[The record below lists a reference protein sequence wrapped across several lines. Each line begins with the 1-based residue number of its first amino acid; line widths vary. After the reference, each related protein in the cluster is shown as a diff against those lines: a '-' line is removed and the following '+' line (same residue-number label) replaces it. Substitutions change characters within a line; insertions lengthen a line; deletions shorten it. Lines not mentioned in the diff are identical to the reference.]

1 MCILLCICTITFCLR
16 ALFAVLKCSQIFL
29 GPEVKTMDI
38 KLNNH
43 FLDVKETYLFS
54 DIAKRVRAFQEANPD
69 REIIR
74 MGIGDV
80 TLPLPASITSAM
92 EEAVKEMASK
102 DTFKGYPPEYG
113 YEFLRNAIS
122 DHYKDLGVNVA
133 PETIYVSDG
142 AKSDLGN
149 LPDVLGDNPVIIPDP
164 VYPVYV
170 DSNLMNGRQVSFV
183 EGSKENDF
191 LPLPPADTDIEP
203 SVIYICSPNNPTG
216 AVYGYEGLKAWVDF
230 ALNTGSLII
239 FDAAYEAFISE
250 DKPHTIY
257 EIPGADLCA
266 IEVSSF
272 SKFAGFTGVRC
283 GWTVVPDSLESDGIK
298 LSKFWA
304 RRQATKFNGV
314 SYVTQK
320 GAAASL
326 SGQGLADC
334 KANIAY
340 YKRNAA
346 ALAEVFTE
354 KGIYFTGGVNSPYI
368 WLKCPDDMGGWE
380 FFDSILER
388 FGIVGTPGE
397 GFGENGAGY
406 FRLTAFGSYENTL
419 KACEFFKTL

>member
-1 MCILLCICTITFCLR
+1 MN
-16 ALFAVLKCSQIFL
+16 
-29 GPEVKTMDI
+29 I
-38 KLNNH
+38 KLNDH
-43 FLDVKETYLFS
+43 FLEVKETYLFS
-54 DIAKRVRAFQEANPD
+54 DIAKRVKKFQEDNPD

-80 TLPLPASITSAM
+80 TLPLPGSVTSAM
-92 EEAVKEMASK
+92 EEAVKEMSDK
-102 DTFKGYPPEYG
+102 DTFHGYPPEYG
-113 YEFLRNAIS
+113 YAFLREAIAA
-122 DHYKDLGVNVA
+122 HYKDIGA
-133 PETIYVSDG
+133 PSVTPEIIYVSDG

-149 LPDVLGDNPVIIPDP
+149 LPDILGDNPVIIPDP

-170 DSNLMNGRQVSFV
+170 DSNIMNGRKISFASGN
-183 EGSKENDF
+183 EENGF
-191 LPLPPADTDIEP
+191 LPLPPSAEGTAP
-203 SVIYICSPNNPTG
+203 SVIYLCSPNNPTG
-216 AVYGYEGLKAWVDF
+216 AVYSYEGLTAWVDF
-230 ALNTGSLII
+230 ALATGSLII
-239 FDAAYEAFISE
+239 FDAAYEAFITE

-257 EIPGADLCA
+257 EIPGAENCA
-266 IEVSSF
+266 VEVSSF

-283 GWTVVPDSLESDGIK
+283 GWTVVPDTLEVNGVK

-326 SGQGLADC
+326 SGKGLEDC

-346 ALAEVFTE
+346 ALAEVFTA

-368 WLKCPDDMGGWE
+368 WLKCPGNMGGWE
-380 FFDSILER
+380 FFDLILGR

-397 GFGENGAGY
+397 GFGSNGSGF
-406 FRLTAFGSYENTL
+406 FRLTAFGSYENTI
-419 KACEFFKTL
+419 KACGYFKEL

>member
-1 MCILLCICTITFCLR
+1 MN
-16 ALFAVLKCSQIFL
+16 
-29 GPEVKTMDI
+29 I
-38 KLNNH
+38 KLNEH

-54 DIAKRVRAFQEANPD
+54 DIAKRVKKFQEENPG

-80 TLPLPASITSAM
+80 TLPLPASVASAM
-92 EEAVKEMASK
+92 EDAAKQMAVKES
-102 DTFKGYPPEYG
+102 FRGYPPEYG
-113 YEFLRNAIS
+113 YDFLRNAIA
-122 DHYKDLGVNVA
+122 DHYKAIGAACVTPDTV
-133 PETIYVSDG
+133 YVSDG

-149 LPDVLGDNPVIIPDP
+149 FPDILGNNPVIVPDP

-170 DSNLMNGRQVSFV
+170 DSNLMNGRKISFA
-183 EGSKENDF
+183 GGTKENGF
-191 LPLPPADTDIEP
+191 LPEPPSGTDIEP

-216 AVYGYEGLKAWVDF
+216 AVYSREGLKAWVDF
-230 ALNTGSLII
+230 AIKTGSLII

-257 EIPGADLCA
+257 EITGAESCA
-266 IEVSSF
+266 VEISSF

-283 GWTVVPDSLESDGIK
+283 GWTVVPDAIEANGIK

-314 SYVTQK
+314 SYVTQA

-326 SGQGLADC
+326 SGKGLEDC
-334 KANIAY
+334 MANIAY
-340 YKRNAA
+340 YKRNAKV
-346 ALAEVFTE
+346 LSEVFSE

-368 WLKCPDDMGGWE
+368 WLECPDNMGGWD
-380 FFDSILER
+380 FFDSILNR

-397 GFGENGAGY
+397 GFGTNGTGF

-419 KACEFFKTL
+419 KACEYFKSL

>member
-1 MCILLCICTITFCLR
+1 
-16 ALFAVLKCSQIFL
+16 
-29 GPEVKTMDI
+29 MDI
-38 KLNNH
+38 KLNTH

-54 DIAKRVRAFQEANPD
+54 DIAKRVRKFQEDNPG

-80 TLPLPASITSAM
+80 TLPLPESVTSAM
-92 EEAVKEMASK
+92 EAAVREMADK
-102 DTFKGYPPEYG
+102 DTFHGYPPEYG
-113 YEFLRNAIS
+113 YDFLRNAIS
-122 DHYKDLGVNVA
+122 DHYKDLGVTVA
-133 PETIYVSDG
+133 PETVYVSDG

-149 LPDVLGDNPVIIPDP
+149 LPDVLGNNPVIIPDP

-170 DSNLMNGRQVSFV
+170 DSNLMNGRKVSFV
-183 EGSKENDF
+183 EGSKDNDF
-191 LPLPPADTDIEP
+191 LPLPPSDTDIEP

-216 AVYGYEGLKAWVDF
+216 AVYSREGLTAWVEF
-230 ALNTGSLII
+230 ALKTGSLII

-266 IEVSSF
+266 VEVSSF

-283 GWTVVPDSLESDGIK
+283 GWTIVPDSLESDGIK

-314 SYVTQK
+314 SYVTQR

-326 SGQGLADC
+326 SGKGLEDC

-346 ALAEVFTE
+346 ALAEVFTG

-368 WLKCPDDMGGWE
+368 WLKCPDNMGGWE
-380 FFDSILER
+380 FFDMILNR
-388 FGIVGTPGE
+388 FGIFGTSGE
-397 GFGENGAGY
+397 GLGENGAGY

>member
-1 MCILLCICTITFCLR
+1 MKISINENFG
-16 ALFAVLKCSQIFL
+16 K
-29 GPEVKTMDI
+29 I
-38 KLNNH
+38 KQN
-43 FLDVKETYLFS
+43 YLFS
-54 DIAKRVRAFQEANPD
+54 DIAARVKAYKEKNPEAD
-69 REIIR
+69 IIR
-74 MGIGDV
+74 LGIGDV
-80 TLPLPASITSAM
+80 TLPLPEPAVRAM
-92 EEAVKEMASK
+92 EAASREMGVKE
-102 DTFKGYPPEYG
+102 TFRGYPPEYG
-113 YEFLRNAIS
+113 YDFLREAIS
-122 DHYKDLGVNVA
+122 KHYAKLGTDIKPSAVF
-133 PETIYVSDG
+133 VSDG

-149 LPDVLGDNPVIIPDP
+149 LVDIMGDNEIIIPDP

-170 DSNLMNGRQVSFV
+170 DSNLMNGRKVSFV
-183 EGSKENDF
+183 EGSKDNDF
-191 LPLPPADTDIEP
+191 LPLPPSDTDIEP

-216 AVYGYEGLKAWVDF
+216 AVYSREGLTAWVEF
-230 ALNTGSLII
+230 ALKTGSLII

-266 IEVSSF
+266 VEVSSF

-283 GWTVVPDSLESDGIK
+283 GWTIVPDSLESDGIK

-314 SYVTQK
+314 SYVTQS

-326 SGQGLADC
+326 SGKGLEDC

-368 WLKCPDDMGGWE
+368 WLKCPDNMGGWE
-380 FFDSILER
+380 FFDMILNR

>member
-1 MCILLCICTITFCLR
+1 
-16 ALFAVLKCSQIFL
+16 
-29 GPEVKTMDI
+29 MDI

-92 EEAVKEMASK
+92 EEAVKEMAIK

-122 DHYKDLGVNVA
+122 DHYKELGVNVA
-133 PETIYVSDG
+133 PETVYVSDG

-216 AVYGYEGLKAWVDF
+216 AVYGYDGLKAWVDF

-257 EIPGADLCA
+257 EILGADLCA

-283 GWTVVPDSLESDGIK
+283 GWTIVPDSLESDGIK

-326 SGQGLADC
+326 SGQGLEDC

-368 WLKCPDDMGGWE
+368 WLKCPDNMGGWE
-380 FFDSILER
+380 FFDMILER

>member
-1 MCILLCICTITFCLR
+1 
-16 ALFAVLKCSQIFL
+16 
-29 GPEVKTMDI
+29 MDI

-122 DHYKDLGVNVA
+122 NHYKELGVNVA
-133 PETIYVSDG
+133 PETVYVSDG

-170 DSNLMNGRQVSFV
+170 DSNLMNGRQVAFV

-191 LPLPPADTDIEP
+191 LPLPPAESDIEP

-216 AVYGYEGLKAWVDF
+216 AVYGYEGLKAWVNF

-283 GWTVVPDSLESDGIK
+283 GWTIVPESLESDGIK

-326 SGQGLADC
+326 SGKGLEDC

-346 ALAEVFTE
+346 ALAEVFTK

-380 FFDSILER
+380 FFDMILDR

>member
-1 MCILLCICTITFCLR
+1 MLLPVPAGVKMFKDFKTY
-16 ALFAVLKCSQIFL
+16 
-29 GPEVKTMDI
+29 EVKTMDI
-38 KLNNH
+38 KLNTH

-54 DIAKRVRAFQEANPD
+54 DIAKRVKKFQAENPD

-80 TLPLPASITSAM
+80 TLPLPQSITSAM

-102 DTFKGYPPEYG
+102 DTFHGYPPEYG
-113 YEFLRNAIS
+113 YDFLRNAIS
-122 DHYKDLGVNVA
+122 DHYKDLGVTVA
-133 PETIYVSDG
+133 PETVYVSDG

-170 DSNLMNGRQVSFV
+170 DSNLMNGRKVSFV
-183 EGSKENDF
+183 AGNKENDF
-191 LPLPPADTDIEP
+191 LPLPPADTNIEP

-216 AVYGYEGLKAWVDF
+216 AVYSYEGLTAWVNF
-230 ALNTGSLII
+230 ALKTGSLII
-239 FDAAYEAFISE
+239 FDAAYEAFITE

-257 EIPGADLCA
+257 EIPGADTCA

-283 GWTVVPDSLESDGIK
+283 GWTIVPDALESDGIK
-298 LSKFWA
+298 LSKFWS

-326 SGQGLADC
+326 SGQGLEDC

-346 ALAEVFTE
+346 ALAEVFKS

-368 WLKCPDDMGGWE
+368 WLECPDNMGSWE
-380 FFDSILER
+380 FFDLLLNKY
-388 FGIVGTPGE
+388 GIVGTPGE
-397 GFGENGAGY
+397 GFGENGKGY

>member
-1 MCILLCICTITFCLR
+1 MN
-16 ALFAVLKCSQIFL
+16 
-29 GPEVKTMDI
+29 I

-54 DIAKRVRAFQEANPD
+54 DIAKRVKKFQEENPD

-80 TLPLPASITSAM
+80 TLPLPSSITSAM
-92 EEAVKEMASK
+92 EEAVKEMSVK
-102 DTFKGYPPEYG
+102 DSFHGYPPEYG
-113 YEFLRNAIS
+113 YDFLRDAIAA
-122 DHYKDLGVNVA
+122 HYKEIGA
-133 PETIYVSDG
+133 PAVTSNIIYVSDG

-149 LPDVLGDNPVIIPDP
+149 LPDILGDNPVIIPDP

-170 DSNLMNGRQVSFV
+170 DSNLMNGRKVSFV
-183 EGSKENDF
+183 AGNKENDF
-191 LPLPPADTDIEP
+191 LPLPPADTNIEP

-216 AVYGYEGLKAWVDF
+216 AVYSYEGLTAWVNF
-230 ALNTGSLII
+230 ALKTGSLII
-239 FDAAYEAFISE
+239 FDAAYEAFITE

-257 EIPGADLCA
+257 EIPGADTCA

-283 GWTVVPDSLESDGIK
+283 GWTVVPDGLEAGGIK

-326 SGQGLADC
+326 SGQGLEDC

-368 WLKCPDDMGGWE
+368 WLECPDNMGGWE
-380 FFDSILER
+380 FFDSILNR

>member
-1 MCILLCICTITFCLR
+1 
-16 ALFAVLKCSQIFL
+16 
-29 GPEVKTMDI
+29 MDI

-54 DIAKRVRAFQEANPD
+54 DIAKRVRKFQEENPD

-80 TLPLPASITSAM
+80 TLPLPQSVTSAM

-122 DHYKDLGVNVA
+122 NHYKELGVNVA
-133 PETIYVSDG
+133 PETVYVSDG

-170 DSNLMNGRQVSFV
+170 DSNLMNGRQVAFV

-191 LPLPPADTDIEP
+191 LPLPPAESDIEP

-283 GWTVVPDSLESDGIK
+283 GWTIVPESLESDGIK

-326 SGQGLADC
+326 SGKGLEDC

-346 ALAEVFTE
+346 ALAEVFTK

-380 FFDSILER
+380 FFDMILDR

>member
-1 MCILLCICTITFCLR
+1 
-16 ALFAVLKCSQIFL
+16 
-29 GPEVKTMDI
+29 MDI
-38 KLNNH
+38 KLNTH

-54 DIAKRVRAFQEANPD
+54 DIAKRVRKFQEDNPG

-80 TLPLPASITSAM
+80 TLPLPESVTSAM
-92 EEAVKEMASK
+92 EAAVREMADK
-102 DTFKGYPPEYG
+102 DTFHGYPPEYG
-113 YEFLRNAIS
+113 YDFLRNAIS
-122 DHYKDLGVNVA
+122 DHYKDLGVTVA
-133 PETIYVSDG
+133 PETVYVSDG

-149 LPDVLGDNPVIIPDP
+149 LPDVLGNNPVIIPDP

-170 DSNLMNGRQVSFV
+170 DSNLMNGRKLSFV
-183 EGSKENDF
+183 EGSKDNDF
-191 LPLPPADTDIEP
+191 LPLPPSDTGIEP

-216 AVYGYEGLKAWVDF
+216 AVYSREGLTAWVEF
-230 ALNTGSLII
+230 ALKTGSLII

-266 IEVSSF
+266 VEVSSF

-283 GWTVVPDSLESDGIK
+283 GWTIVPDSLESDGIK

-314 SYVTQK
+314 SYVTQR

-326 SGQGLADC
+326 SGKGLEDC

-346 ALAEVFTE
+346 ALAEVFTG

-368 WLKCPDDMGGWE
+368 WLKCPDNMGGWE
-380 FFDSILER
+380 FFDMILER

-419 KACEFFKTL
+419 KACEYFKSL

>member
-1 MCILLCICTITFCLR
+1 MN
-16 ALFAVLKCSQIFL
+16 
-29 GPEVKTMDI
+29 I
-38 KLNNH
+38 KLNTH

-54 DIAKRVRAFQEANPD
+54 DIAKRVKKFQAENPD

-80 TLPLPASITSAM
+80 TLPLPQSVTSAM
-92 EEAVKEMASK
+92 EEAVKEMANK
-102 DTFKGYPPEYG
+102 DTFHGYPPEYG
-113 YEFLRNAIS
+113 YDFLRNAIS
-122 DHYKDLGVNVA
+122 DHYKDLGVTVA
-133 PETIYVSDG
+133 PETVYVSDG

-149 LPDVLGDNPVIIPDP
+149 LPDVLG
-164 VYPVYV
+164 
-170 DSNLMNGRQVSFV
+170 
-183 EGSKENDF
+183 ENDF
-191 LPLPPADTDIEP
+191 LPLPPADTHIEP

-216 AVYGYEGLKAWVDF
+216 AVYSYEGLTAWVNF
-230 ALNTGSLII
+230 ALKTGSLII
-239 FDAAYEAFISE
+239 FDAAYEAFITE

-257 EIPGADLCA
+257 EIPGADTCA

-283 GWTVVPDSLESDGIK
+283 GWTIVPDALEADGIK
-298 LSKFWA
+298 LSKFWS

-368 WLKCPDDMGGWE
+368 WLECPNNMGSWE
-380 FFDSILER
+380 FFDSLLNR

-397 GFGENGAGY
+397 GFGENGKGY

-419 KACEFFKTL
+419 KACGFFKTL